1 MDRIKKMPKGVNA
14 SEAMKY
20 VVSGGVT
27 TVDDAESTSTVNDSE
42 NATITNIGNSNT
54 EA

>member
-1 MDRIKKMPKGVNA
+1 MPKGVNA

-27 TVDDAESTSTVNDSE
+27 TVDDAESTSTVNDSG
-42 NATITNIGNSNT
+42 NATITNIENSNT
-54 EA
+54 QA